1 MNERMILAKELF
13 TVLKAAESS
22 LSLLP
27 PNRKTLL
34 LSIIHTSVCMCLKK
48 FQVVKKL

>member
-1 MNERMILAKELF
+1 MGNNDFGSKELLAVF
-13 TVLKAAESS
+13 KAAEPS

-27 PNRKTLL
+27 PDRKTLL
-34 LSIIHTSVCMCLKK
+34 LSIIHTSVCMCFKK